1 MIEIFLFTK
10 NENDFISIFI
20 KHHLSIVDKI
30 TVIDNGS
37 TDGTWE
43 ILQEL
48 SKETDKLN
56 IQQHLV
62 SFHHKARILTHYMK
76 KSSSKLLISLDTDEL
91 LAYEDNSGT
100 VTTDR
105 SLIKQHLIK
114 LSKLELG
121 KIKIKQVYNFIPNR
135 NDNYFSKDK
144 YNKFIFL
151 GSDFDRVDTGSHIG
165 FTVSRANIVHLTNI
179 VYLHFHYRNLNAWL
193 KSTEQKLKARL
204 GDNWNNIDSLL
215 AYKKPRPSHH
225 VALEY
230 INYLQTGIWS
240 NLQPYKQI
248 NHNIKLCQK
257 QY

>member
-10 NENDFISIFI
+10 NEDDFIETFI
-20 KHHLSIVDKI
+20 RYHLNVVDKI

-43 ILQEL
+43 ILQQL
-48 SKETDKLN
+48 AAQTNKLN
-56 IQQHLV
+56 VQQHLE

-76 KSSSKLLISLDTDEL
+76 MSESQLLIPLDTDEI
-91 LAYEDNSGT
+91 LAYENNDGT
-100 VTTDR
+100 VITDDDIIR
-105 SLIKQHLIK
+105 QHLIN
-114 LSKLELG
+114 LSKLDLG
-121 KIKIKQVYNFIPNR
+121 KIKIKQVYNFIPDN
-135 NDNYFSKDK
+135 NANYFAKDK

-151 GSDFDRVDTGSHIG
+151 ASDFDRVDTGSHIG
-165 FTVSRANIVHLTNI
+165 YTTSRVNIVHSTNI
-179 VYLHFHYRNLNAWL
+179 VYLHFHFRNLKAWL
-193 KSTEQKLKARL
+193 KSTEQKLRARL
-204 GDNWNNIDSLL
+204 GDKWDDIETLL

-230 INYLQTGIWS
+230 INYLQTGVWS

-248 NHNIKLCQK
+248 NHNITLCQK